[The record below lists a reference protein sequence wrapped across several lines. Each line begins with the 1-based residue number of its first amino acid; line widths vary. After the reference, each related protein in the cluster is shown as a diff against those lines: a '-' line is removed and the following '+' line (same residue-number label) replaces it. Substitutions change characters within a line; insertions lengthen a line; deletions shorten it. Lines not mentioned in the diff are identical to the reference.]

1 MKDPQVIWNPFL
13 KIPAFPWKTSHET
26 PHGIGQVHKILA
38 YVQDHWV
45 YVSEI
50 FLLYTPT
57 INPICLDTT
66 VNVYIHPHTP
76 ISPML
81 NFIHLYHKSIFHS
94 HLVGEICT
102 VYTNIVSYI
111 PGTIPQTNWYLS
123 DNYKENISP
132 SRLPWFRWP
141 IIRISNPWLS
151 ICRYRSPW

>member
-1 MKDPQVIWNPFL
+1 MTDGKIWGFQDAAVKCCKQSL
-13 KIPAFPWKTSHET
+13 D
-26 PHGIGQVHKILA
+26 VHKILA

-111 PGTIPQTNWYLS
+111 PGTIPQTN
-123 DNYKENISP
+123 
-132 SRLPWFRWP
+132 
-141 IIRISNPWLS
+141 
-151 ICRYRSPW
+151 